1 MAAIFFVS
9 SLEQPPA
16 PTDVPDVDLHGLAYF
31 GLMLVVL
38 RAVAGGRW
46 AGVTLGTLAI
56 AWLITVAYGATDE
69 WHQLYVPQRQA
80 EIRDWYADAIG
91 ACVGGIAAKA
101 WSIIRRL

>member
-1 MAAIFFVS
+1 MAAIFIVS
-9 SLEQPPA
+9 SLEQPPT

-38 RAVAGGRW
+38 RAVTKGTWSR
-46 AGVTLGTLAI
+46 VTLATLAI
-56 AWLITVAYGATDE
+56 AWLITVAYGASDE
-69 WHQLYVPQRQA
+69 WHQRHVPERYS

-91 ACVGGIAAKA
+91 ALVAGFAAKA